1 MRPDFAVTNANA
13 PAVAEICHRLDGLP
27 LAIELAAAFVKMLPP
42 QALLKR
48 LEQRLPL
55 LAGGAR
61 TLPARQ
67 QTMRNTIAWSHDFL
81 TPEEQTLFRRLAVF
95 PGGCTIAAA
104 EAVASG
110 DGPLDVFGGMASLV
124 DTSLLRQ
131 EEGARGDP
139 RFRMLET
146 VREFGQE
153 RLEASGETEETRRR
167 LAEWCLSLAEEARPT
182 SPGKAAA
189 AWVARLNE
197 ELPNLR
203 AAVNWLLDHGEATTA
218 LRLLAATEDYW
229 TQQHLSNVE
238 LRRWLETALAAA
250 PDAPAPDR
258 TFAHWLL
265 YMNALGSLARPP
277 GPCPADAHRGAGV
290 GRPFSPRVGHF
301 AVGIAWEFRGDLD
314 RAAAAYAE
322 AIPLMRAADTR
333 PLPGLPGRSRG
344 QTRLAR

>member
-1 MRPDFAVTNANA
+1 MPRRWRRSA
-13 PAVAEICHRLDGLP
+13 HRLDGLP

-55 LAGGAR
+55 LTGGAR

-95 PGGCTIAAA
+95 PGGCTIEAA

-110 DGPLDVFGGMASLV
+110 DGTLDVFGGLASLV
-124 DTSLLRQ
+124 DKSLLRQ
-131 EEGARGDP
+131 EEGSEGEP

-153 RLEASGETEETRRR
+153 RLEASGEREETERR
-167 LAEWCLSLAEEARPT
+167 LADWCLSLAEEVRPDF
-182 SPGKAAA
+182 PGGTMQPR
-189 AWVARLNE
+189 WVGRLHE

-203 AAVNWLLDHGEATTA
+203 AAVTWLLDHGEATQV

-229 TQQHLSNVE
+229 TQQHTSNAE
-238 LRRWLETALAAA
+238 LHRWLETALAAA
-250 PDAPAPDR
+250 PDAPAADR
-258 TFAHWLL
+258 ALAHWLL
-265 YMNALGSLARPP
+265 TLMNGLGSCRGRRAFMPSRRSWRP
-277 GPCPADAHRGAGV
+277 RSRV
-290 GRPFSPRVGHF
+290 TPFSSALAHY
-301 AVGIAWEFRGDLD
+301 AVGMAWDYSR
-314 RAAAAYAE
+314 
-322 AIPLMRAADTR
+322 
-333 PLPGLPGRSRG
+333 RS
-344 QTRLAR
+344 